1 MIQKIDHIGVAVSD
15 LDEALKLYRDI
26 LGLKVEKTEDF
37 GGMKIAFIPIGD
49 TEFELLQPTDP
60 NGALAKFLE
69 KRGEGIQHIA
79 LRVDDV
85 DNVMETADL
94 VERVD
99 DVAKS
104 LEELKA
110 KGLRVIDEKPRP
122 GAGGASIAF
131 FHPKSTRGILLEI
144 CQPAS

>member
-1 MIQKIDHIGVAVSD
+1 MIKKIDHIGIAVSN
-15 LDEALKLYRDI
+15 LDETLKLYCDT
-26 LGLKVEKTEDF
+26 LGLEVEKTEDF
-37 GGMKIAFIPIGD
+37 EGMKIAFIPIGD

-69 KRGEGIQHIA
+69 KRGEGIQHVA

-85 DNVMETADL
+85 E
-94 VERVD
+94 
-99 DVAKS
+99 KS

-131 FHPKSTRGILLEI
+131 FHPKSTHGVLLEI

>member
-15 LDEALKLYRDI
+15 LDEALKLYRDT
-26 LGLKVEKTEDF
+26 LGLEVEKTEDF
-37 GGMKIAFIPIGD
+37 GGMKIAFLPIGD

-60 NGALAKFLE
+60 DGALAKFLE

-85 DNVMETADL
+85 E
-94 VERVD
+94 
-99 DVAKS
+99 KS
-104 LEELKA
+104 LEEMKA
-110 KGLRVIDEKPRP
+110 KGLRVIDEKPLP

-131 FHPKSTRGILLEI
+131 FHPKSTRGVLLEI
-144 CQPAS
+144 CQPASK

>member
-15 LDEALKLYRDI
+15 LDEALKLYRDT
-26 LGLKVEKTEDF
+26 LGLEVEKTEDF
-37 GGMKIAFIPIGD
+37 GGMKIAFLPIGD

-60 NGALAKFLE
+60 DGALAKFLE

-85 DNVMETADL
+85 EKT
-94 VERVD
+94 
-99 DVAKS
+99 
-104 LEELKA
+104 LEEMKA

-131 FHPKSTRGILLEI
+131 FHPKSTRGVLLEI
-144 CQPAS
+144 CQPASK

>member
-1 MIQKIDHIGVAVSD
+1 MIKKIDHIGIAVSD
-15 LDEALKLYRDI
+15 LDEALKLYRDT

-37 GGMKIAFIPIGD
+37 GGMRIAFLPIGD

-60 NGALAKFLE
+60 DGALAKFVE
-69 KRGEGIQHIA
+69 KRGEGVQHIA
-79 LRVDDV
+79 L
-85 DNVMETADL
+85 
-94 VERVD
+94 RVD

-131 FHPKSTRGILLEI
+131 FHPKSTGGVLLEI
-144 CQPAS
+144 CQPPA

>member
-1 MIQKIDHIGVAVSD
+1 MIQKIDHIGIAVAD
-15 LDEALKLYRDI
+15 LEEALKLYRDI
-26 LGLKVEKTEDF
+26 LGLEVAKTEDF
-37 GGMKIAFIPIGD
+37 QGMKIAFIPIGD

-85 DNVMETADL
+85 E
-94 VERVD
+94 
-99 DVAKS
+99 KS
-104 LEELKA
+104 LEELKG

-131 FHPKSTRGILLEI
+131 FHPKSTGGVLLEI
-144 CQPAS
+144 CQPTS

>member
-85 DNVMETADL
+85 
-94 VERVD
+94 
-99 DVAKS
+99 AKS

-131 FHPKSTRGILLEI
+131 FHPKSTGGILLEI

>member
-1 MIQKIDHIGVAVSD
+1 MIQKIDHLGIAVSD

-26 LGLKVEKTEDF
+26 LGLEVEKTEEF
-37 GGMKIAFIPIGD
+37 EGMKIAFLPIGD

-60 NGALAKFLE
+60 NSALARFLE
-69 KRGEGIQHIA
+69 KRGEGIQHVA

-85 DNVMETADL
+85 E
-94 VERVD
+94 
-99 DVAKS
+99 KS

-131 FHPKSTRGILLEI
+131 FHPKSTGGVLLEI
-144 CQPAS
+144 CQPGS

>member
-1 MIQKIDHIGVAVSD
+1 MIQKIDHIGIAVSD
-15 LDEALKLYRDI
+15 LDEALKLYRDT

-60 NGALAKFLE
+60 DGALAKFLE
-69 KRGEGIQHIA
+69 KRGEGIQHLA

-85 DNVMETADL
+85 E
-94 VERVD
+94 
-99 DVAKS
+99 KS

-131 FHPKSTRGILLEI
+131 FHPKSTGGILLEI

>member
-1 MIQKIDHIGVAVSD
+1 MIQKIDHIGIAVSD
-15 LDEALKLYRDI
+15 LDEALKLYCDT

-60 NGALAKFLE
+60 DGALAKFLE
-69 KRGEGIQHIA
+69 KRGEGIQHLA

-85 DNVMETADL
+85 E
-94 VERVD
+94 
-99 DVAKS
+99 KS

-131 FHPKSTRGILLEI
+131 FHPKSTGGVLLEI

>member
-1 MIQKIDHIGVAVSD
+1 
-15 LDEALKLYRDI
+15 
-26 LGLKVEKTEDF
+26 
-37 GGMKIAFIPIGD
+37 
-49 TEFELLQPTDP
+49 
-60 NGALAKFLE
+60 
-69 KRGEGIQHIA
+69 
-79 LRVDDV
+79 
-85 DNVMETADL
+85 
-94 VERVD
+94 
-99 DVAKS
+99 S

>member
-15 LDEALKLYRDI
+15 MDEALKLYRDV

-37 GGMKIAFIPIGD
+37 QGMKIAFIPIGD

-60 NGALAKFLE
+60 DGALAKFLE
-69 KRGEGIQHIA
+69 KKGEGIQHIA

-85 DNVMETADL
+85 
-94 VERVD
+94 
-99 DVAKS
+99 AKS
-104 LEELKA
+104 LEEFKG

-131 FHPKSTRGILLEI
+131 FHPKSTRGVLLEI

>member
-15 LDEALKLYRDI
+15 LDEALKLYRDT
-26 LGLKVEKTEDF
+26 LGLKVTATEDF

-85 DNVMETADL
+85 E
-94 VERVD
+94 
-99 DVAKS
+99 KS

-131 FHPKSTRGILLEI
+131 FHPKSTHGVLLEI
-144 CQPAS
+144 CQPGS